1 VAGLGSGRDAA
12 DVLSHIRETQ
22 AFIKRFEAEDM
33 DPEELISQETE
44 DACIAAEET
53 SRGKN
58 VSKDIAIATETVLQA
73 PPDSKED
80 LDDLGLGSFAPRQPC
95 RNTLSG
101 ALKNH
106 ESFAACQDDCLRL
119 LCYLRMAP
127 LGCDGDVVPHP
138 MHTRKLVMATPKKW
152 HDMVRHQIAQNDA
165 FERLPAQRKSRVTA
179 WVEATEKARV
189 DCAPSLPSTLT
200 ISSGD
205 FVAVQWQGHWHVAMV
220 LTLWRH
226 YKKGSGAQPCPR
238 LCAKGSL
245 HSARVAIM
253 EKESDTVYNAN
264 AQSRILVLT
273 VDNLAVR
280 LDSENMEKKLAVDG
294 VKISL
299 GEDTVFF

>member
-1 VAGLGSGRDAA
+1 
-12 DVLSHIRETQ
+12 
-22 AFIKRFEAEDM
+22 
-33 DPEELISQETE
+33 
-44 DACIAAEET
+44 
-53 SRGKN
+53 
-58 VSKDIAIATETVLQA
+58 
-73 PPDSKED
+73 
-80 LDDLGLGSFAPRQPC
+80 
-95 RNTLSG
+95 
-101 ALKNH
+101 
-106 ESFAACQDDCLRL
+106 
-119 LCYLRMAP
+119 
-127 LGCDGDVVPHP
+127 
-138 MHTRKLVMATPKKW
+138 MATPKKW

-299 GEDTVFF
+299 GEDTVFLNNILTVHGGLKLCFPHLI